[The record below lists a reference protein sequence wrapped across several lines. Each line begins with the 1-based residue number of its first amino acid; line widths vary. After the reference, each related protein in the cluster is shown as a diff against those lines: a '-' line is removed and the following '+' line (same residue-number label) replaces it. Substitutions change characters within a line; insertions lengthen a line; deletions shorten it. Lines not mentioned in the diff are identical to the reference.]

1 MTRRLPLLRIVL
13 SLLAVALGAVLV
25 VTLSV
30 PGALGA
36 YSARVTNGA
45 NSVGTN
51 AYWTCTQASTALG
64 ASVAWP
70 LDDTG
75 VLGVAGTARDV
86 SGANRTGLYTVG
98 GVTYRQATTA
108 CPRDLSGG
116 TAYNVA
122 LNGSSGYVAY
132 TTAFAL
138 DSSFTESIWF
148 NTTTTRGGRLI
159 GFGNAA
165 SGASTQYDRHIWM
178 NNPGQL
184 YFGVYPNAVKT
195 VNSTASYNDGKW
207 HQAVATL
214 GTNGMVLYVDGQQ
227 VAQDA
232 AVTTA
237 QTYST
242 NAMYLRVGYDN
253 LDNWV
258 SIPTSYYFGGSVR
271 FADYFGTTLT
281 AAQVTALYAA
291 GLGT

>member
-1 MTRRLPLLRIVL
+1 VSRRPRLLRLVL
-13 SLLAVALGAVLV
+13 SVLALGVGGVLVAVLG
-25 VTLSV
+25 V
-30 PGALGA
+30 PGAMGA
-36 YSARVTNGA
+36 YTARVTNT
-45 NSVGTN
+45 NDTVGTN

-64 ASVAWP
+64 ASLAWP

-86 SGANRTGLYTVG
+86 SGAGRTGLYTVG
-98 GVTYRQATTA
+98 GVTYRQTSTA
-108 CPRDLSGG
+108 CPRDTVGG
-116 TAYNVA
+116 VAYNVV
-122 LNGSSGYVAY
+122 LNGSSGYVGY
-132 TTAFAL
+132 NTAFAL
-138 DSSFTESIWF
+138 DNSFTESIWF

-178 NNPGQL
+178 NNAGQL

-214 GTNGMVLYVDGQQ
+214 GTGGMTLYVDGAQ
-227 VAQDA
+227 VAADTT
-232 AVTTA
+232 VTTA

-258 SIPTSYYFGGSVR
+258 SIPTSYYFAGAVR
-271 FADYFGTTLT
+271 FADYFGATLT
-281 AAQVTALYAA
+281 AAQVTALYAS
-291 GLGT
+291 GLGS